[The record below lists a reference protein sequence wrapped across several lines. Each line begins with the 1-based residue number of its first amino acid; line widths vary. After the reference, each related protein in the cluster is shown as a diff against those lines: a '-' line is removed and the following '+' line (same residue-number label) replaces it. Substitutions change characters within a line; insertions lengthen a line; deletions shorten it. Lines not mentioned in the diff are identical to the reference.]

1 MFCVSCGDL
10 GSEVVCGRRHS
21 GQAGGEPR
29 DGAGGEWFDCDLE
42 WRGGPGGA
50 KAREVH
56 SGQVTLSLAGN
67 WE

>member
-1 MFCVSCGDL
+1 VAEDILVRQVGNQGMV
-10 GSEVVCGRRHS
+10 
-21 GQAGGEPR
+21 
-29 DGAGGEWFDCDLE
+29 AGGEWFDCDLE